1 MIRFGFSLA
10 ILLGICSPVLADG
23 WGSVEGQII
32 LDGDVPAPQFL
43 VKKGDT
49 TVKDAAVCAKD
60 GVPDDSMAFD
70 PETKGIANVFVY
82 LPKAPSKIHPDLK
95 ASAEKEVVFDQLGC
109 NFLPHCLIVRTDQ
122 DVVCKSSDAVA
133 HNLHTNPFSNTAQNF
148 IVQPNDQTGTPVK
161 MAIAERNPVK
171 VQCDIHPWMGAY
183 WLVLDHPYA
192 AVTDK
197 DGKFKIDNLPEGTH
211 EFRVWNS
218 KAGNIDKKLV
228 VKVKAGETTTVPVK
242 KVPLASFQK

>member
-10 ILLGICSPVLADG
+10 LMLSLSTPVLAAG

-49 TVKDAAVCAKD
+49 TVKDAAVCASE

-70 PETKGIANVFVY
+70 PETKGIANVIVY
-82 LPKAPSKIHPDLK
+82 LQKKPSKIHPDLQ
-95 ASAEKEVVFDQLGC
+95 ASAQKEVIFDQILC
-109 NFLPHCLIVRTDQ
+109 NFVPHCLIVRTDQ
-122 DVVCKSSDAVA
+122 TVICKSDDSVA
-133 HNLHTNPFSNTAQNF
+133 HNLHTNPFANTAQNF
-148 IVQPNDQTGTPVK
+148 IVQPKDQAGTPIK
-161 MAIAERNPVK
+161 MPIAERNPVK

-183 WLVLDHPYA
+183 WVVLDHPYA

-197 DGKFKIDNLPEGTH
+197 EGKFKIENLPEGSH

-218 KAGNIDKKLV
+218 KAGNIDKKMV
-228 VKVKAGETTTVPVK
+228 VKIKGGETTTLPVK
-242 KVPLASFQK
+242 KVKLSAFEK